1 MSIFW
6 KRIAR
11 SHWGCQNFDTVD
23 RSWRSCWR
31 NVDEI
36 ERCSAS
42 ARFEARFYLS
52 LKKFKFNK
60 KQWDIKNNSCF
71 LALKFSLAGF
81 LPQRCQRKI
90 LLEAKKM
97 TTIRLETEKFSSAQM
112 LAELL
117 EDRLLSISKAGAE
130 VIDDLKSTTYV
141 CSAAFEASIG
151 GEEAAVAR
159 GRAARAGRMMIIEE
173 GAGAFS
179 VNELLGGK
187 LIRLCIP
194 SLSAGTPA
202 DHYGLQLAATLLSD
216 ECTVACGDKSS
227 RDLLGLARRVAKTDV
242 TVFING
248 PTGTG
253 KEVLARFIH
262 NNSDRAEAPFIAVN
276 CAAIPDNMLEA
287 ILFGHE
293 KGAFT
298 GASTANK
305 GIFRAADGGTLLLDE
320 ISEMPMALQAK
331 LLRALQEK
339 AVTPI
344 GSQTDTP
351 VDVRVLAT
359 TNRNMSEEI
368 RDGRFREDLYYRL
381 NVFPLN
387 TVALSLRIDDIVPVA
402 TFLLRRHVKNA
413 ASMPWLDDGAVKSLR
428 SYAWPGN
435 VRELEN
441 VLQRALVLAKDGV
454 ITASDI
460 LIDNALQ
467 PIGEGPQRT
476 MVDAFRQSAA
486 QA

>member
-1 MSIFW
+1 M
-6 KRIAR
+6 
-11 SHWGCQNFDTVD
+11 
-23 RSWRSCWR
+23 
-31 NVDEI
+31 
-36 ERCSAS
+36 CSS
-42 ARFEARFYLS
+42 
-52 LKKFKFNK
+52 
-60 KQWDIKNNSCF
+60 
-71 LALKFSLAGF
+71 
-81 LPQRCQRKI
+81 
-90 LLEAKKM
+90 
-97 TTIRLETEKFSSAQM
+97 
-112 LAELL
+112 
-117 EDRLLSISKAGAE
+117 
-130 VIDDLKSTTYV
+130 DL
-141 CSAAFEASIG
+141 
-151 GEEAAVAR
+151 
-159 GRAARAGRMMIIEE
+159 
-173 GAGAFS
+173 
-179 VNELLGGK
+179 
-187 LIRLCIP
+187 
-194 SLSAGTPA
+194 
-202 DHYGLQLAATLLSD
+202 HYGLQLAATLLSD
-216 ECTVACGDKSS
+216 ERTVACGDQIS

-262 NNSDRAEAPFIAVN
+262 NHSERAEAPFVAVN

-344 GSQTDTP
+344 GSQTDIP
-351 VDVRVLAT
+351 VDVRVVAT
-359 TNRNMSEEI
+359 TNRNMAEEI
-368 RDGRFREDLYYRL
+368 HAGNFREDLYYRL

-387 TVALSLRIDDIVPVA
+387 TVALASRIDDIVPVA
-402 TFLLRRHVKNA
+402 TFLLQRHVKET
-413 ASMPWLDDGAVKSLR
+413 ASMPWLEHGAIKALR
-428 SYAWPGN
+428 GYIWPGN

-441 VLQRALVLAKDGV
+441 VLQRALVLAEDGV

-467 PIGEGPQRT
+467 TIGEGPQRS
-476 MVDAFRQSAA
+476 MIDAFRQSAA